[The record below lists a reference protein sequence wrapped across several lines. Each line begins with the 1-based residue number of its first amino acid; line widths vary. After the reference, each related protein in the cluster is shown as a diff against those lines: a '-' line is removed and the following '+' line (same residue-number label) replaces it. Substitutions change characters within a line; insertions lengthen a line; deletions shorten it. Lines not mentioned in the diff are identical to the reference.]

1 MPADRSTVS
10 HESRTPPA
18 QRFFASCPRGLET
31 PLAAELSVL
40 GADQI
45 VPTDGGVSF
54 SGDLRLC
61 YRANLESRIAS
72 RILIRLGT
80 WDYRSEDDIYQAVA
94 TLSWRGLFDVGRTIR
109 VGVAAVG
116 SPLKSLDYI
125 TLRIK
130 DAVCDSFRED
140 TGQRPSVD
148 TANPD
153 IRIHAFF
160 EANRFTLYLD
170 SSGEAL
176 FKRGYRRS
184 RSEAPVRENLAA
196 GILALSGWR
205 PGVPLLDPMCGSGT
219 FLVEAALIA
228 LRIPPGIAR
237 TFAFQK
243 LRSFDAE
250 LWNGVRST
258 AQTEC
263 LSPHPLALYGADR
276 YGAQLDL
283 ARRNLDAAGVQ
294 AAVTLKQ
301 ADVLE
306 LRPPSEPGVMI
317 TNPPYGV
324 RLGEQEELARLYPRL
339 GDALKHKYAGWRVW
353 IFSGD
358 QRLPKLI
365 GLKPSRRIP
374 LFNGALECRLYG
386 FEIVAG
392 SMRRRSEAAE
402 VRGRR

>member
-1 MPADRSTVS
+1 MPADRSVVPTG
-10 HESRTPPA
+10 SRTPPV
-18 QRFFASCPRGLET
+18 QGFFASCPRGLEVT
-31 PLAAELSVL
+31 LAAELAAL
-40 GADQI
+40 GAVQI
-45 VPTDGGVSF
+45 DPTDGGVSF

-61 YRANLESRIAS
+61 YRVNLESRIAS
-72 RILIRLGT
+72 RVLMRLGA
-80 WDYRSEDDIYQAVA
+80 WDYRSEEDIYRAVA
-94 TLSWRGLFDVGRTIR
+94 AVSWRRLFDVGRTIR
-109 VGVAAVG
+109 VGVAAVA

-130 DAVCDSFRED
+130 DAICDRFRKD
-140 TGQRPSVD
+140 MGQRPSVD

-160 EANRFTLYLD
+160 EASRFTLYLD

-184 RSEAPVRENLAA
+184 RSEAPLRENLAA

-219 FLVEAALIA
+219 LLVEAALIA

-243 LRSFDAE
+243 LRSFDGE
-250 LWNGVRST
+250 LWSAVRVS
-258 AQTEC
+258 AESGR
-263 LSPHPLALYGADR
+263 LSPQPLALYGADR

-306 LRPPSEPGVMI
+306 LRPPSEPGVI
-317 TNPPYGV
+317 VTNPPYGV

-339 GDALKHKYAGWRVW
+339 GDALKHKYAGWSVW

-358 QRLPKLI
+358 LRLPKLI
-365 GLKPSRRIP
+365 GLKASRRIP
-374 LFNGALECRLYG
+374 LYNGALECRLYG

-392 SMRRRSEAAE
+392 SMRRRNESAE
-402 VRGRR
+402 VRAQR